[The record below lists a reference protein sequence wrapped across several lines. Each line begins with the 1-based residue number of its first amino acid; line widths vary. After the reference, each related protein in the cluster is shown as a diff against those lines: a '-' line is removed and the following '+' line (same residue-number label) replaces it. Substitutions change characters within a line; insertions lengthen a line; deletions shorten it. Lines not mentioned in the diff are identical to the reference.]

1 MSKVPFPRSTLLK
14 LFVTPF
20 EPSTGNTEN
29 GIKVPKKTTQ
39 GYDTKIGTS
48 RAVGSTV
55 DNVAVHEARIDATQ
69 ISSGTVTEYPPN
81 AASELTSQT
90 PTMPSSN
97 TLTTSQ
103 FSIPLAAISVPS
115 SKASASATQP
125 TSHLSYVPANKSRS
139 RAQTVSTNTK
149 ETNALSSNSV
159 SFAALVPLTTE
170 NQDLSK
176 TNSLSRLSSPIMANF
191 KIFLRSLGS
200 SVGSR
205 TNIVMQSI
213 DDSTTFPVSV
223 YHTYTA
229 SDIMTDNSAM
239 TLKSN
244 LPALLAFTK
253 PEIKTESLLENYI
266 YTMNSTENGSSGAQA
281 VTSTESASSSIVL
294 MTRSTVSATPLS
306 AETAINSSL
315 DPATPTKSINDI
327 ITSTADVDHSESTR
341 GELSTARTEF
351 PSVLSS
357 MLTHLSGSSRSSS
370 LISPQGSTISS
381 INTNKMAETDSSS
394 GVPITASS
402 AFRTTETNGLGTLST
417 QEHPSL
423 TPSSQQIPSL
433 ETEIQ
438 RVTSLQTFPTLSS
451 PASVDSSSITTVEP
465 TESLGFLTVSQGDGT
480 VSDHT
485 ISNTS
490 FPTSVSRPRAAS
502 LSFESTTVSKN
513 PHATSFTQHP
523 TETPLMLVSTETETV
538 TTEISLH
545 TDGSSSLLPSIST
558 TTAVEISDH
567 FSSQNPVLRSI
578 TFEATADSLSSVSVD
593 FGSNIKN
600 ITAYN
605 SQETTKMIDH
615 LASSTSVSMSDD
627 TSPSIA
633 TKMATSEANTVVYSK
648 VSSSGSSSS
657 AATDKTTTTNELA
670 SLTSAYLIWKSTV
683 PGNTEYSSFKSQKT
697 EKATS
702 SSELTSQMESSMS
715 TPTTERYI
723 DSTNASSTSA
733 TTAFP
738 SSADITLS
746 ISTTFEEATTQS
758 EDSTEVST
766 QSMETSVSNTLSSAS
781 ISQRELISA
790 VSSTNS
796 SMTEFTEAMSIAS
809 MSPFTKSPILTQSSS
824 SQSKPVSSVPSFTL
838 STEPATLNSGSLPS
852 AFTSTAISLPSS
864 DSVTSRGN
872 EKTTVSEQTVSD
884 YSSASNN
891 ISLTT
896 VLLESL
902 PVSLEHSTISSA
914 QYSSSSRTFLNT
926 ELNTLTSVITEV
938 SERTTNLLSSSATST
953 EVPSLLTYTTEPP
966 LSRPITSPHS
976 SQTSLTPAVVP
987 TANFTHSSV
996 TEEITADNLSSAPLS
1011 TFFSTERGGE
1021 LPLESTSVPPAAST
1035 APIAISN
1042 ATLHVVETTS
1052 TQVAPTSLTRTTQE
1066 TVISGTPTHTPMST
1080 VASSTGAV
1088 STTQPITSSTPLST
1102 PQPSVTS
1109 RGTSVTAEIM
1119 KTSSSPSI
1127 TITSP
1132 LTSKVTITSQTSTF
1146 TTSGPN
1152 RPGPATTPTGMPT
1165 LQCNT
1170 TERIWVK
1177 TVLSLNIRRY
1187 KVDGMLKQNLTK
1199 GLTQALQEAFN
1210 SSGVHAQIENLTS
1223 STNVTVGY
1231 YAASGSTVYIASVV
1245 VSALNAYGIDRMMTD
1260 IKQYVAEVQSIPI
1273 PAAPWIPSPAI
1284 SLQLKTVLRFVGP
1297 TDNIN
1302 SCSFVQTM
1310 EQRLQNAFA
1319 EAESK
1324 VLNSHSHLS
1333 VQILSTTQSAGSP
1346 AVSLI
1351 YVVRNQSVVLNG
1363 TISSNLLNQLTAE
1376 LVGYYL
1382 FFPPLIIAEPLEY
1395 HNLNTSQSTRDYWVI
1410 TVIQDVDNSSL
1421 EGNYQSFAS
1430 LMEQRL
1436 AELFVIAGQ
1445 QGRRFRRA
1453 TTVGSYTVQMVN
1465 IKRIPGPKNPA
1476 ELIYYVL
1483 WNGSPLLGTSAAKIL
1498 NTVDSQT
1505 MALTLGYFVQLQ
1517 AEPVVKNPPNN
1528 LWIIAAVLAPIA
1540 VVTIIIIII
1549 TAVLCRKNK
1558 NDFKADTMGN
1568 MHPRAKPVQGFDY
1581 AKQHLGQQGG
1591 EEEALPVTQ
1600 ETVVLPLPVRDAPLS
1615 QERGISHDGSTTKKT
1630 LSSDM
1635 RKSRLPSEDGSLIS
1649 NESGKLNS
1657 SRGSVLKVT
1666 AQQKMTKEEAK
1677 KRNGV
1682 KFKNRIDPF
1691 DTSSGSLQ
1699 LISIK
1704 PLAAPP
1710 SYSHP
1715 ASDRSQDSAVINGE
1729 VSMALKQKS
1738 DIEHYRNKL
1747 RLKAKRKGYY
1757 DFPVIEGNSKP
1768 LTHRQKQEY
1777 EKAQIELNKVLN
1789 PDEEI
1794 ASTYVKSRN
1803 RQSQMKNP
1811 YRSRQSL
1818 NSPSPGGTE
1827 MDLLVTRERPRRGIR
1842 NSGYDTEPELI
1853 EETNVDRIAG
1863 PRSYTR
1869 GRQVKGHSET
1879 STLSSQPSIDEVR
1892 QQMHLLLEEAFSLVS
1907 AGHVTNSRHQGHYN
1921 PGQQIP
1927 YSDVVTSAPGT
1938 MNRPSGV
1945 QWVPAYGSDMYQYS
1959 LPRPAFRFT
1968 QLPDMAV
1975 GSPPPPVPPR
1985 TGPTAVTSLRRSSS
1999 DIESKTRTSESSI
2012 PEQQSQHD
2020 TAPYVPITRAPIS
2033 SASVE
2038 QPISN
2043 FSGNPA
2049 PAVYAIPANRPGYT
2063 GYFIPT
2069 PSAPYRTQAWM
2080 PYPSEGD
2087 VPNQW
2092 AESVPLPGYVEAY
2105 PHSRY
2110 HQNSPPRHPRHYSQA
2125 SPVHASLE
2133 QPPTP
2138 STAASQQS
2146 LTENDT
2152 SDTSL
2157 TNISTAALVKAIRE
2171 EVAKLA
2177 KKQTDM
2183 FEFQV

>member
-1 MSKVPFPRSTLLK
+1 MASSLRSAYNYFCILNFSGEDSAVGLTSLVWIGVGATGCPFQRNGKTPVFNGMVTKCLMSIGMVLMLLHPALSAEDQGNYEASAYSELPQDAVATVGSSHLLAKILLAEEESISIINTDPPGSAGSTIDAISSDSPTFQSILTLLTSSK
-14 LFVTPF
+14 TL
-20 EPSTGNTEN
+20 
-29 GIKVPKKTTQ
+29 KKQ
-39 GYDTKIGTS
+39 
-48 RAVGSTV
+48 R
-55 DNVAVHEARIDATQ
+55 
-69 ISSGTVTEYPPN
+69 
-81 AASELTSQT
+81 
-90 PTMPSSN
+90 
-97 TLTTSQ
+97 TLLQ
-103 FSIPLAAISVPS
+103 
-115 SKASASATQP
+115 SKASPIISNRRNRTIRWPSEISA
-125 TSHLSYVPANKSRS
+125 R
-139 RAQTVSTNTK
+139 
-149 ETNALSSNSV
+149 ETEPS
-159 SFAALVPLTTE
+159 
-170 NQDLSK
+170 
-176 TNSLSRLSSPIMANF
+176 
-191 KIFLRSLGS
+191 
-200 SVGSR
+200 
-205 TNIVMQSI
+205 
-213 DDSTTFPVSV
+213 
-223 YHTYTA
+223 
-229 SDIMTDNSAM
+229 
-239 TLKSN
+239 
-244 LPALLAFTK
+244 
-253 PEIKTESLLENYI
+253 
-266 YTMNSTENGSSGAQA
+266 SSGPA
-281 VTSTESASSSIVL
+281 VTS
-294 MTRSTVSATPLS
+294 
-306 AETAINSSL
+306 
-315 DPATPTKSINDI
+315 
-327 ITSTADVDHSESTR
+327 
-341 GELSTARTEF
+341 F
-351 PSVLSS
+351 
-357 MLTHLSGSSRSSS
+357 
-370 LISPQGSTISS
+370 SP
-381 INTNKMAETDSSS
+381 
-394 GVPITASS
+394 
-402 AFRTTETNGLGTLST
+402 
-417 QEHPSL
+417 
-423 TPSSQQIPSL
+423 
-433 ETEIQ
+433 
-438 RVTSLQTFPTLSS
+438 
-451 PASVDSSSITTVEP
+451 EP
-465 TESLGFLTVSQGDGT
+465 
-480 VSDHT
+480 
-485 ISNTS
+485 
-490 FPTSVSRPRAAS
+490 
-502 LSFESTTVSKN
+502 
-513 PHATSFTQHP
+513 
-523 TETPLMLVSTETETV
+523 
-538 TTEISLH
+538 
-545 TDGSSSLLPSIST
+545 
-558 TTAVEISDH
+558 
-567 FSSQNPVLRSI
+567 
-578 TFEATADSLSSVSVD
+578 
-593 FGSNIKN
+593 
-600 ITAYN
+600 
-605 SQETTKMIDH
+605 
-615 LASSTSVSMSDD
+615 
-627 TSPSIA
+627 
-633 TKMATSEANTVVYSK
+633 
-648 VSSSGSSSS
+648 
-657 AATDKTTTTNELA
+657 
-670 SLTSAYLIWKSTV
+670 
-683 PGNTEYSSFKSQKT
+683 
-697 EKATS
+697 
-702 SSELTSQMESSMS
+702 
-715 TPTTERYI
+715 
-723 DSTNASSTSA
+723 
-733 TTAFP
+733 
-738 SSADITLS
+738 
-746 ISTTFEEATTQS
+746 
-758 EDSTEVST
+758 
-766 QSMETSVSNTLSSAS
+766 
-781 ISQRELISA
+781 
-790 VSSTNS
+790 
-796 SMTEFTEAMSIAS
+796 
-809 MSPFTKSPILTQSSS
+809 
-824 SQSKPVSSVPSFTL
+824 
-838 STEPATLNSGSLPS
+838 
-852 AFTSTAISLPSS
+852 
-864 DSVTSRGN
+864 
-872 EKTTVSEQTVSD
+872 
-884 YSSASNN
+884 
-891 ISLTT
+891 
-896 VLLESL
+896 
-902 PVSLEHSTISSA
+902 
-914 QYSSSSRTFLNT
+914 
-926 ELNTLTSVITEV
+926 
-938 SERTTNLLSSSATST
+938 
-953 EVPSLLTYTTEPP
+953 
-966 LSRPITSPHS
+966 
-976 SQTSLTPAVVP
+976 
-987 TANFTHSSV
+987 
-996 TEEITADNLSSAPLS
+996 EEITADNLSSAPLS

>member
-1 MSKVPFPRSTLLK
+1 MASSLRSAYNYFCILNFSGEDSAVGLTSLVWIGVGATGCPFQRNGKTPVFNGMVTKCLMSIGMVLMLLHPALSAEDQGNYEASAYSELPQDAVATVGSSHLLAKILLAEEESISIINTDPPGSAGSTIDAISSDSPTFQSILTLLTSSK
-14 LFVTPF
+14 TL
-20 EPSTGNTEN
+20 
-29 GIKVPKKTTQ
+29 KKQ
-39 GYDTKIGTS
+39 
-48 RAVGSTV
+48 R
-55 DNVAVHEARIDATQ
+55 
-69 ISSGTVTEYPPN
+69 
-81 AASELTSQT
+81 
-90 PTMPSSN
+90 
-97 TLTTSQ
+97 TLLQ
-103 FSIPLAAISVPS
+103 
-115 SKASASATQP
+115 SKASPIISNRRNRTIRWPSEISA
-125 TSHLSYVPANKSRS
+125 R
-139 RAQTVSTNTK
+139 
-149 ETNALSSNSV
+149 ETEPS
-159 SFAALVPLTTE
+159 
-170 NQDLSK
+170 
-176 TNSLSRLSSPIMANF
+176 
-191 KIFLRSLGS
+191 
-200 SVGSR
+200 
-205 TNIVMQSI
+205 
-213 DDSTTFPVSV
+213 
-223 YHTYTA
+223 
-229 SDIMTDNSAM
+229 
-239 TLKSN
+239 
-244 LPALLAFTK
+244 
-253 PEIKTESLLENYI
+253 
-266 YTMNSTENGSSGAQA
+266 SSGPA
-281 VTSTESASSSIVL
+281 VTS
-294 MTRSTVSATPLS
+294 
-306 AETAINSSL
+306 
-315 DPATPTKSINDI
+315 
-327 ITSTADVDHSESTR
+327 
-341 GELSTARTEF
+341 F
-351 PSVLSS
+351 
-357 MLTHLSGSSRSSS
+357 
-370 LISPQGSTISS
+370 SP
-381 INTNKMAETDSSS
+381 
-394 GVPITASS
+394 
-402 AFRTTETNGLGTLST
+402 
-417 QEHPSL
+417 
-423 TPSSQQIPSL
+423 
-433 ETEIQ
+433 
-438 RVTSLQTFPTLSS
+438 
-451 PASVDSSSITTVEP
+451 EP
-465 TESLGFLTVSQGDGT
+465 
-480 VSDHT
+480 
-485 ISNTS
+485 
-490 FPTSVSRPRAAS
+490 
-502 LSFESTTVSKN
+502 
-513 PHATSFTQHP
+513 
-523 TETPLMLVSTETETV
+523 
-538 TTEISLH
+538 
-545 TDGSSSLLPSIST
+545 
-558 TTAVEISDH
+558 
-567 FSSQNPVLRSI
+567 
-578 TFEATADSLSSVSVD
+578 
-593 FGSNIKN
+593 
-600 ITAYN
+600 
-605 SQETTKMIDH
+605 
-615 LASSTSVSMSDD
+615 
-627 TSPSIA
+627 
-633 TKMATSEANTVVYSK
+633 
-648 VSSSGSSSS
+648 
-657 AATDKTTTTNELA
+657 
-670 SLTSAYLIWKSTV
+670 
-683 PGNTEYSSFKSQKT
+683 
-697 EKATS
+697 
-702 SSELTSQMESSMS
+702 
-715 TPTTERYI
+715 
-723 DSTNASSTSA
+723 
-733 TTAFP
+733 
-738 SSADITLS
+738 
-746 ISTTFEEATTQS
+746 
-758 EDSTEVST
+758 
-766 QSMETSVSNTLSSAS
+766 
-781 ISQRELISA
+781 
-790 VSSTNS
+790 
-796 SMTEFTEAMSIAS
+796 
-809 MSPFTKSPILTQSSS
+809 
-824 SQSKPVSSVPSFTL
+824 
-838 STEPATLNSGSLPS
+838 
-852 AFTSTAISLPSS
+852 
-864 DSVTSRGN
+864 
-872 EKTTVSEQTVSD
+872 
-884 YSSASNN
+884 
-891 ISLTT
+891 
-896 VLLESL
+896 
-902 PVSLEHSTISSA
+902 
-914 QYSSSSRTFLNT
+914 
-926 ELNTLTSVITEV
+926 
-938 SERTTNLLSSSATST
+938 
-953 EVPSLLTYTTEPP
+953 
-966 LSRPITSPHS
+966 
-976 SQTSLTPAVVP
+976 
-987 TANFTHSSV
+987 
-996 TEEITADNLSSAPLS
+996 EEITADNLSSAPLS

-1677 KRNGV
+1677 KRN
-1682 KFKNRIDPF
+1682 DPF